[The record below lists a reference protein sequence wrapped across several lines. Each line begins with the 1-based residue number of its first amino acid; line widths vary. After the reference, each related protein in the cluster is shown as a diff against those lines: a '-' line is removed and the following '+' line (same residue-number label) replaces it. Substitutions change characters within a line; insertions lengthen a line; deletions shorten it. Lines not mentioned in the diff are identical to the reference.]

1 MYQLK
6 KIHQETQVLQLPR
19 HKQIILLVLVDQPH
33 MLQVKIQLQRLIPQ
47 QHLQPRIQRHGILVH
62 LLQDQHQLQKVQ
74 LLIIILV
81 RVLLQHLILHKVHQ
95 QVDPL
100 QHRGIQQEQHIIILQ
115 FY

>member
-1 MYQLK
+1 M
-6 KIHQETQVLQLPR
+6 
-19 HKQIILLVLVDQPH
+19 
-33 MLQVKIQLQRLIPQ
+33 
-47 QHLQPRIQRHGILVH
+47 H
-62 LLQDQHQLQKVQ
+62 LLQDQHQLQKAQ